1 MSKSYFI
8 TGTDTNVGKTYV
20 ATGMLSAASRLGLS
34 TSGFKPVAAGCE
46 LTADGLRNNDA
57 MELLAQTSLPV
68 SYQQINPVALE
79 PSIAPHIA
87 AAEIGRCLSVD
98 RLVGFYRGL
107 MLQRPQFSVIEGAG
121 GWRVPLNDH
130 ETFSDLAK
138 AVKLPVILVVGMDLG
153 CINHALL
160 TSEAIKN
167 DGLVLA
173 GWVANQVVP
182 KMDRYKENV
191 ATLKRWIRSPMIGEL
206 IYQPK
211 ATADLVADQLDMST
225 LL

>member
-20 ATGMLSAASRLGLS
+20 ATGMLSAASSLGLS

-68 SYQQINPVALE
+68 SYQQLNPVALE

-107 MLQRPQFSVIEGAG
+107 MLQRPQFSIIEGAG
-121 GWRVPLNDH
+121 GWRVPLNNH

-138 AVKLPVILVVGMDLG
+138 AVNLPVILVVGMDLG

-167 DGLVLA
+167 DGLILA

-191 ATLKRWIRSPMIGEL
+191 ATLKRWIHSPMIGEL
-206 IYQPK
+206 IYQPD
-211 ATADLVADQLDMST
+211 ATADFVADQLDIST